1 MIMNASKFAF
11 DDDESNVN
19 HVTFF
24 DYICRLCKIEF
35 YFNNKLHRHVRIYRK
50 KRVNSLSAIESV
62 KVFHEHFANSKVLSV
77 VESTAIITFDVDL
90 NFRK

>member
-35 YFNNKLHRHVRIYRK
+35 YFNNKLHRHVRICRK
-50 KRVNSLSAIESV
+50 KRVNSLSIIESV
-62 KVFHEHFANSKVLSV
+62 KVFHEHFVNSKVLFV
-77 VESTAIITFDVDL
+77 VESTTIITFDVDF